1 MLALGRSYVALKTSV
16 KLRKLGLRASVDENR
31 PHPKDVASSANIT
44 ASIHAAISVHN
55 ATGISGIY

>member
-31 PHPKDVASSANIT
+31 PHPYQLRNHGRG
-44 ASIHAAISVHN
+44 ASIAQQFNSLVIA
-55 ATGISGIY
+55 